1 MIPKMI
7 EVHPDEDIVPIVIAI
22 NIDQIESIS
31 EGVIKTTSGYC
42 YCVKET
48 YNELSQLINNA
59 GYSVQHTDERLDLK
73 KPLSLNEFQHIVGQP
88 VWDNNLRKWGLVL
101 AYNTKA
107 MIYYSDTKVS
117 WIDEED
123 MKESQFYRIKIQ

>member
-1 MIPKMI
+1 MI
-7 EVHPDEDIVPIVIAI
+7 EVHPDEDIVPIIIAI

-31 EGVIKTTSGYC
+31 EGVIKTTSGFC

-73 KPLSLNEFQHIVGQP
+73 KPLSLSEFQYIVGQP

>member
-1 MIPKMI
+1 MI

-31 EGVIKTTSGYC
+31 EGVIKTTSGFC

-107 MIYYSDTKVS
+107 MVCYSDTKVL
-117 WIDEED
+117 WIGEED
-123 MKESQFYRIKIQ
+123 MKESQFYRMKIQ

>member
-31 EGVIKTTSGYC
+31 EGVIKTTSGFC

-73 KPLSLNEFQHIVGQP
+73 KSLSFNEFQHIVGQP

>member
-1 MIPKMI
+1 MI
-7 EVHPDEDIVPIVIAI
+7 EVHPDEDIVPIIIAI

-31 EGVIKTTSGYC
+31 EGVIKTTSGFC

-73 KPLSLNEFQHIVGQP
+73 KPLSLSEFQYIVGQP

-123 MKESQFYRIKIQ
+123 MKESQFYRMKIQ

>member
-7 EVHPDEDIVPIVIAI
+7 EVHPIDDAIVAVLAI
-22 NIDQIESIS
+22 NIEQIESIS
-31 EGVIKTTSGYC
+31 EGVIKTTSDFC
-42 YCVKET
+42 YYVKET

-59 GYSVQHTDERLDLK
+59 GYSVQYTDERLDLK
-73 KPLSLNEFQHIVGQP
+73 KPLSLSEFQHIVGQP

-107 MIYYSDTKVS
+107 MICYSDTKVS

-123 MKESQFYRIKIQ
+123 MKESQFYRMKIQ